1 MEAELERT
9 NEIQQQ
15 LVSARTEVEDKQCQA
30 EEMRCQLELVKVEME
45 KLKEQL
51 NVTHDEL
58 AMERRH
64 TAELTEM
71 LELQPR
77 ERKSDHCQTDEVL
90 ELQPREM
97 KSDHCQTDEVLELQP
112 REMKSDHCQTDEVL
126 ELQPREM
133 KSDHCQTDE
142 VSDPEMCVLL
152 AEIDHLKAL
161 LNTKQNELDTEHC
174 QTHELKEK
182 LSELQVL
189 ETTAVQEQENS
200 RVLTEIEQSDDM
212 MNTTQNEL
220 DLNCCYTDM
229 ETQLTEIDNQTDTES
244 ELEETVAE
252 VEQSRVLLHS
262 AVMESKHCQTDGVT
276 EDNNE
281 LELLR
286 EQLTKAQDELSSER
300 STCEMLRQQLQCH
313 LSDIEA
319 VQQTLHIKVLLSFLR
334 QQKL

>member
-77 ERKSDHCQTDEVL
+77 ER
-90 ELQPREM
+90 
-97 KSDHCQTDEVLELQP
+97 
-112 REMKSDHCQTDEVL
+112 KSDHCQTDEVL

>member
-77 ERKSDHCQTDEVL
+77 ER
-90 ELQPREM
+90 
-97 KSDHCQTDEVLELQP
+97 
-112 REMKSDHCQTDEVL
+112 KSDHCQTDEVL

-220 DLNCCYTDM
+220 DLDCCYTDI